1 MAVGSRLN
9 LDHRRKAPPMSSR
22 QEWLAREYQEAIA
35 QSSKALLK
43 AQLTT
48 GQHALDKD
56 RFVQTAIN
64 YGWILHIPDRLL
76 LQ

>member
-1 MAVGSRLN
+1 MARGSRLN
-9 LDHRRKAPPMSSR
+9 LEHRRKAKPMSSR
-22 QEWLAREYQEAIA
+22 QEWLSRHYNESVA

-64 YGWILHIPDRLL
+64 YGWILQVPARLL
-76 LQ
+76 A

>member
-1 MAVGSRLN
+1 MARGSRLN

-22 QEWLAREYQEAIA
+22 QEWLSRHYNETVA

-56 RFVQTAIN
+56 RFVQTAVN
-64 YGWILHIPDRLL
+64 YGWILQIPERLL
-76 LQ
+76 V

>member
-1 MAVGSRLN
+1 MTRGSRLN
-9 LDHRRKAPPMSSR
+9 LEHRRKLRPMSSR
-22 QEWLAREYQEAIA
+22 QEWLSRHYNESIM

-48 GQHALDKD
+48 GQHALDKE

-64 YGWILHIPDRLL
+64 YGWILQIPQRLL
-76 LQ
+76 L

>member
-1 MAVGSRLN
+1 
-9 LDHRRKAPPMSSR
+9 MSSR
-22 QEWLAREYQEAIA
+22 QEWLARHHNESVA

-56 RFVQTAIN
+56 RFVQTAVN
-64 YGWILHIPDRLL
+64 YGWILQIPERLL
-76 LQ
+76 V

>member
-1 MAVGSRLN
+1 MAKGSRLN
-9 LDHRRKAPPMSSR
+9 LDHRRNIKPMSSR
-22 QEWLAREYQEAIA
+22 QEWLARHHREAIT

-48 GQHALDKD
+48 GQHALDKE

-64 YGWILHIPDRLL
+64 YGWILQIPQRLL
-76 LQ
+76 V

>member
-1 MAVGSRLN
+1 MTRGSRLN

-22 QEWLAREYQEAIA
+22 QEWLSRHYNESVA

-64 YGWILHIPDRLL
+64 YGWILQVPARLL
-76 LQ
+76 A